1 MADDSSTGFYPPLGF
16 YFQVNIPGI
25 QGINEG
31 SFQEVSGLNI
41 KLGKEDIKEGGE
53 NRFVHRLPSRPQY
66 ENLVLKRGMVTGSGL
81 LDWIKAAAEEFT
93 FTPKNV
99 MVILMDN
106 MSGSQLVSW
115 QFNNAYPVSYQVSPF
130 KSQEGAIVVETV
142 ELCYDYFQ
150 RMPS

>member
-1 MADDSSTGFYPPLGF
+1 MPADATVFYPPTGF

-25 QGINEG
+25 QGTNEG

-53 NRFVHRLPSRPQY
+53 NRFVHRLPSRPQF
-66 ENLVLKRGMVTGSGL
+66 ENLVLKRGMVTGSAL
-81 LDWIKAAAEEFT
+81 LDWIEDATEQFT
-93 FTPKNV
+93 FSPKTV
-99 MVILMDN
+99 VVILMDEN
-106 MSGSQLVSW
+106 SSPLVSW

-130 KSQEGAIVVETV
+130 KSQEGALVVETV

-150 RMPS
+150 RL